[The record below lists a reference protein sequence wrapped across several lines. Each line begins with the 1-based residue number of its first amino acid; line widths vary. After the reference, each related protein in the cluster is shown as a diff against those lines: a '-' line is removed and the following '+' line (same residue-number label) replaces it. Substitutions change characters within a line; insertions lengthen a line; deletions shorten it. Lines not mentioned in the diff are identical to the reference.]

1 LFPARVTA
9 ETFLRENERG
19 FLNMPENQLPVYAVL
34 LAGGTGTRLWP
45 VSRELYPKQLVKLIG
60 RDSLVQNTIKR
71 LSPVV
76 HSERIRIVCG
86 QEHYYEIGR
95 HMAEIGIDP
104 EGKVIR
110 EPCGRNTAPAVLL
123 GVLHILQKE
132 PDALICVFPAD
143 HVIKDAKEFHEKLL
157 SAVRLAAAGY
167 VVTFGIKADYP
178 ETGYGYIEG
187 DVPVEEGA
195 LSIRR
200 FVEKPDLK
208 TAQQYIAA
216 GNYFWNSGMFAF
228 RGSVIG
234 EEFRRFELDL
244 YQKMMEI
251 TAAGNEVSIA
261 AYEQLKDISIDYAIM
276 ERTEKGIVLPADFG
290 WSDIGSWKSLY
301 DFLAKDANGN
311 VIDGDVITEKT
322 ANCFI
327 MGAHRLVAVNSV
339 ENLVVVDT
347 PDSIFVSS
355 IENSRDVKSIVSR
368 LKETGRREYHH
379 HRTVYHPWGTV
390 TLLGKGDGYRVERMN
405 LYPGATCSL
414 TSASGSSSQV
424 TITQGSA
431 ALFSGNE
438 KREIGRGQS
447 AGVPDVT
454 NAKIENIGTLQL
466 HVIHVRV
473 ERFHD
478 NYLGEFPRE
487 MR

>member
-1 LFPARVTA
+1 
-9 ETFLRENERG
+9 
-19 FLNMPENQLPVYAVL
+19 MPENQLPVYAVL

-60 RDSLVQNTIKR
+60 KDSLVQNTIKR
-71 LSPVV
+71 LTPVV
-76 HSERIRIVCG
+76 QADRIRIVCG
-86 QEHYYEIGR
+86 QEHYDEIGR
-95 HMAEIGIDP
+95 HMADIGIDP

-123 GVLHILQKE
+123 GVLHILQQV

-143 HVIKDAKEFHEKLL
+143 HVIKDANAFHEKLL
-157 SAVRLAAAGY
+157 SAVRLAAAGHI
-167 VVTFGIKADYP
+167 VTFGIKADYP

-187 DVPVEEGA
+187 DADVDEGA

-200 FVEKPDLK
+200 FVEKPDSK

-228 RGSVIG
+228 RASVIG
-234 EEFRRFELDL
+234 EEFRTFEPEL
-244 YQKMMEI
+244 YRKMMEI
-251 TAAGNEVSIA
+251 TAAGNDVSVA
-261 AYEQLKDISIDYAIM
+261 AYERLRDISIDYAIM
-276 ERTEKGIVLPADFG
+276 ERTDKGVVLPSDFG

-301 DFLAKDANGN
+301 DFLAKDTNGN

-322 ANCFI
+322 TNCFI
-327 MGAHRLVAVNSV
+327 MGAHRLMAVNSV
-339 ENLVVVDT
+339 DNLVVVDT

-355 IENSRDVKSIVSR
+355 IENSRDVKSIVTR
-368 LKETGRREYHH
+368 LKESGRREYHH

-390 TLLGKGDGYRVERMN
+390 TLLGKGDGYHVDRMN
-405 LYPGATCSL
+405 LYPGASCPL
-414 TSASGSSSQV
+414 TGASGSSGQV
-424 TITQGSA
+424 TITQGT
-431 ALFSGNE
+431 ALLSSGDE
-438 KREIGRGQS
+438 KREMSRGQS

-478 NYLGEFPRE
+478 NHLGEFPKE

>member
-1 LFPARVTA
+1 
-9 ETFLRENERG
+9 
-19 FLNMPENQLPVYAVL
+19 MPENQLPVYALL

-76 HSERIRIVCG
+76 HTDRIRIVCG

-95 HMAEIGIDP
+95 HMADIGIDP
-104 EGKVIR
+104 DGKVIR

-123 GVLHILQKE
+123 GVLNILQQE

-143 HVIKDAKEFHEKLL
+143 HVIKDAAAFHDKLL
-157 SAVRLAAAGY
+157 AAVRLATTGHI
-167 VVTFGIKADYP
+167 VTFGIQADYP

-187 DVPVEEGA
+187 EARVDEGA

-200 FVEKPDLK
+200 FVEKPDAK
-208 TAQQYIAA
+208 TAQQYVDA

-228 RGSVIG
+228 RASVIC
-234 EEFRRFELDL
+234 EEFKRFESVL
-244 YQKMMEI
+244 YQKMVEI
-251 TAAGNEVSIA
+251 TAAGTDVSVA
-261 AYEQLKDISIDYAIM
+261 AYERLRDISIDYAIM
-276 ERTEKGIVLPADFG
+276 ERTGKGVVLPSDFG

-322 ANCFI
+322 SNCFI

-405 LYPGATCSL
+405 LYPGASCPL
-414 TSASGSSSQV
+414 TGASGSSSQV
-424 TITQGSA
+424 TITQGTA
-431 ALFSGNE
+431 QLISGNE
-438 KREIGRGQS
+438 KREMTRGRT
-447 AGVPDVT
+447 AGLSDFT
-454 NAKIENIGTLQL
+454 DAKIENIGTMQL

-478 NYLGEFPRE
+478 NDLGEFPRE